1 MDSKKSSLI
10 QTEAFTD
17 LKVVH
22 GFDKKYVLGFYEIT
36 NLKTT
41 LLSTQINKS
50 RGHKM
55 YVHGF
60 KIYSRIKVESLS
72 RIQKMFTSSNKC

>member
-41 LLSTQINKS
+41 LLSTQIDKS
-50 RGHKM
+50 RVAKCMFM
-55 YVHGF
+55 YSKYIHVL
-60 KIYSRIKVESLS
+60 K
-72 RIQKMFTSSNKC
+72 